1 MNKVSA
7 YGKLLRIPG
16 LGALATP
23 TVIGALSVGVFELE
37 SLILLFFIGG
47 FAAVYGFILNDY
59 ADVELDG
66 LVPELQQKPLVS
78 GDINRKTAVAISVF
92 LIMLTFLIIFIL
104 WRGEELTDTKFW
116 GIFSIFLAGILGS
129 IYNLYGKKI
138 VGSDFLV
145 AISMGLVFLFGAMSV
160 GIPTPITWIIFWLTF
175 NQTLHM
181 NAVEGGIKDIDH
193 DFKMG
198 VVNIASKAGVIVR
211 GNALVIPSGFKAFGM
226 GIRLISAVLLF
237 TPFFVFN
244 YSYEIWQIILLGI
257 FTFLVL
263 FFSMQLVMLKEW
275 DRSKIRRY
283 IGLQSFL
290 RYSLVPIM
298 LISIIGMI
306 PSVILIILPIA
317 WYIVFTPLLGETLF
331 QPRM

>member
-23 TVIGALSVGVFELE
+23 TVIGALSVGVFDLP
-37 SLILLFFIGG
+37 SLVILFFIGG

-59 ADVELDG
+59 ADVELDS

-78 GDINRKTAVAISVF
+78 GEISRKTAVAISVF
-92 LIMLTFLIIFIL
+92 LIMLTFLFIFIL
-104 WRGEELTDTKFW
+104 WWGTELTDTKFW
-116 GIFSIFLAGILGS
+116 GMFSIFIAGILGS

-145 AISMGLVFLFGAMSV
+145 AISMGFVFLFGAMSV
-160 GIPTPITWIIFWLTF
+160 GVPTVITWIIFWLTF

-193 DFKMG
+193 DYKMG
-198 VVNIASKAGVIVR
+198 VTNIASKAGVYVR
-211 GNALVIPSGFKAFGM
+211 GNALVIPGGFKVFSM
-226 GIRLISAVLLF
+226 GIRLVSAVLLF
-237 TPFFVFN
+237 APFFVFG
-244 YSYEIWQIILLGI
+244 YAFEIWQLVLLGI

-263 FFSMQLVMLKEW
+263 FFSMRLILLKDW
-275 DRSKIRRY
+275 DRNKIRRF
-283 IGLQSFL
+283 IGLQSFM

-298 LISIIGMI
+298 LISIIGVV
-306 PSVILIILPIA
+306 PSIILIVLPIG
-317 WYIVFTPLLGETLF
+317 WYIVFTPLFGETLF
-331 QPRM
+331 KPRM